1 VAVDPVVELDS
12 ELDYWSSRGR
22 EVAIESKVSPSA
34 TRNEAELDVAI
45 VGAGFAGMYMLH
57 KLRDHLNLNVQVLE
71 AGDGV
76 GGTWYWNRYPGARC
90 DSESYYYSYSFSPE
104 LEQEWT
110 WSSRYPGQPEI
121 LDYLNHVADR
131 FDLRRDIQFETR
143 IVATNFDSESNRWS
157 LKTGAGKIITA
168 RYVVAA
174 TGCLSTGN
182 IPDFPGLDQFAGEYY
197 HTGAWPHDGVDF
209 TGKRVGLI
217 GTGSTGIQATPVIA
231 AEADHLHVFQRTPN
245 FSIPARNA
253 PLTAEESA
261 EIKRTYA
268 EIRNKCR
275 ASDGG
280 FPFDPT
286 ERQAGEHSAAER
298 DAIYEEMWQ
307 LGGLRMLACSF
318 ADLTRDEFTNET
330 AAEFIRNK
338 IRGMVDDPKVA
349 EQLLPHDHPYGTK
362 RPPIDTDYYKT
373 FNRDNVTLAN
383 VRDTPIVEITATGL
397 RTASEEYELDV
408 IVFATGFDAMT
419 GALLKMGVTGIDGQ
433 SLENA
438 WAAGPRTYL
447 GLQIAGFPNFFTVT
461 GPGSPSVL
469 TNMPVAIE
477 QHVEWISDCIE
488 HLNKHGLS
496 RIEAT
501 DKAQE
506 DWVDHVRET
515 GDATLFP
522 KANSWYVGA
531 NVPGKSR
538 VFMPYVDGMVTY
550 RAKCD
555 EVAAQNY
562 DGFALGN

>member
-1 VAVDPVVELDS
+1 VVASS
-12 ELDYWSSRGR
+12 E
-22 EVAIESKVSPSA
+22 VSGLGA
-34 TRNEAELDVAI
+34 QTDLDVAV
-45 VGAGFAGMYMLH
+45 VGAGFSGLYMLH
-57 KLRDHLNLNVQVLE
+57 KLRDHLNLNVRVFE

-110 WSSRYPGQPEI
+110 WSSRYPAQPEI

-131 FDLRRDIQFETR
+131 FELRPDIQFETR
-143 IVATNFDSESNRWS
+143 IVAATFDDQANLWRLE
-157 LKTGAGKIITA
+157 TAAGATTTS

-174 TGCLSTGN
+174 SGCLSTGN
-182 IPDFPGLDQFAGEYY
+182 TPGFPGLDKFSGDHY
-197 HTGAWPHDGVDF
+197 HTGSWPHDGVDF

-231 AEADHLHVFQRTPN
+231 ADADHLHVFQRTPN

-253 PLTAEESA
+253 PLSAEESA
-261 EIKRTYA
+261 EIKQTYA
-268 EIRNKCR
+268 EIREKCR
-275 ASDGG
+275 TSDGG

-286 ERQAGEHSAAER
+286 ERQARDYSAAER
-298 DAIYEEMWQ
+298 DAVYEELWQ
-307 LGGLRMLACSF
+307 LGGFRLLACSF
-318 ADLTRDEFTNET
+318 ADLTKDEFTNET
-330 AAEFIRNK
+330 AADFIRAK

-349 EQLLPHDHPYGTK
+349 EQLLPFDHPYGTK

-373 FNRDNVTLAN
+373 FNRDNVTLVD
-383 VRDTPIVEITATGL
+383 VREAPIVEITPSGL
-397 RTASEEYELDV
+397 LTEDGEYELDV

-419 GALLKMGVTGIDGQ
+419 GTLLNMGVTGADGQ
-433 SLENA
+433 SLTSA
-438 WAAGPRTYL
+438 WEAGPRTYL

-488 HLNKHGLS
+488 YLNEHGLS

-501 DKAQE
+501 DQAQE
-506 DWVDHVRET
+506 AWVDHVRET
-515 GDATLFP
+515 GEATLYP

-538 VFMPYVDGMVTY
+538 VFMPYVDGMVAY
-550 RAKCD
+550 REKCD